1 MAKGPIVLCVNG
13 GSSSIKVAL
22 FRLTAETEIKL
33 ASELVESHDQEEG
46 IQKALEIL
54 QSRGLPAPDAVGHR
68 LVHGG
73 PHHYRPERIDAPLLA
88 SLRLAVPYAPLHLP
102 AEIRA
107 IEAIAERYPRLP
119 QVACFDTGFHRNLP
133 AVTKHLPLPWA
144 LYEQGIR
151 RYGFHGL
158 SYEYVVS
165 ALGSELKHRAII
177 AHLGSGASMVA
188 VEGGEAVDTTMG
200 LTPAGG
206 FMMGTRT
213 GDLDPGVLF
222 HLLDIGYSNNDLARM
237 LNHESGLVGVS
248 GTSADMRALL
258 ARRASDARAALAVE
272 MFCHQAR
279 KTVGSLTAVLGG
291 LDTLVFTGGIG
302 EHAAPVRGE
311 ICERLGHIGV
321 MLDPARNARSESIIS
336 AADSPCTV
344 RVIATDEQRTIARH
358 ARRVLLAS

>member
-1 MAKGPIVLCVNG
+1 MPAGPVVLCVNG
-13 GSSSIKVAL
+13 GSSSVKVGL
-22 FRLTAETEIKL
+22 FRLTPEAEIEL
-33 ASELVESHDQEEG
+33 AGEVVEGHDPDQG
-46 IQKALEIL
+46 MKKALDIL
-54 QSRGLPAPDAVGHR
+54 RSRGLPGPDIVGHR

-73 PHHYRPERIDAPLLA
+73 PDHCRPERIDAALLA
-88 SLRLAVPYAPLHLP
+88 SLRQAVPYAPIHLP

-107 IEAIAERYPRLP
+107 IEAIADGYPHLP
-119 QVACFDTGFHRNLP
+119 QIACFDTGFHRDMP
-133 AVTKHLPLPWA
+133 PVAKHLPLPWA

-165 ALGSELKHRAII
+165 ALGADLKRRAII

-188 VEGGEAVDTTMG
+188 IENGKPVDTTMG

-222 HLLDIGYSNNDLARM
+222 HLLDVGHSPADLDRM
-237 LNHESGLVGVS
+237 LNLESGLLGVS
-248 GTSADMRALL
+248 GTSADMRKLL
-258 ARRASDARAALAVE
+258 ERRGSDARAAFAVE

-279 KTVGSLTAVLGG
+279 KAIGSLSAVLGG
-291 LDTLVFTGGIG
+291 LDTLVFTGGVG
-302 EHAAPVRGE
+302 EHAGPVRRE
-311 ICERLGHIGV
+311 ICERLAHLGIFI
-321 MLDPARNARSESIIS
+321 DPARNDRSDVVIS
-336 AADSPCTV
+336 TVDSPCTV

-358 ARRVLLAS
+358 ARRLLIAD